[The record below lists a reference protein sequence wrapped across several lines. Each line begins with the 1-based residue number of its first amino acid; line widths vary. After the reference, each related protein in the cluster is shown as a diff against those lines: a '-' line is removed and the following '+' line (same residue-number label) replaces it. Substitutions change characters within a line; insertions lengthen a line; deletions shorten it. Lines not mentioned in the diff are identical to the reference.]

1 MGTCYALL
9 DIVCAGQWELDD
21 GREFAFAQLYFSAAF
36 DWVNHRSLLF
46 KLRDVGIGGQILAI
60 LVDFLSERTQ
70 IAKLN
75 GVQRSVINFVSGM
88 PQAVF

>member
-36 DWVNHRSLLF
+36 DWVITVACCLSC
-46 KLRDVGIGGQILAI
+46 GMLA
-60 LVDFLSERTQ
+60 LV
-70 IAKLN
+70 AKFW
-75 GVQRSVINFVSGM
+75 QSWSTF
-88 PQAVF
+88 